1 MGPVVRT
8 QGESFLIY
16 SAGNTCRLKRVLFLI
31 NLDPSLKFGS
41 MEEQILFMAKAFRA
55 RGSLF
60 FPLFVSSMK
69 EKEKAEYQTAG
80 LVGGHLDLR
89 RFSLASLRGLLSLI
103 TRHEIEVVHWNLY
116 HPLNAYVWFLTMLKP
131 HVAHFLTDHNS
142 RTSFGYPCTTPMTRG
157 IRRVMLRR
165 YSRVLC
171 VSDFVMQDLERQG
184 MWSNLSRYHHF
195 INTDRFKPDPCV
207 RIKKRRELGAEKL
220 FILLVVAHLIRE
232 KGVDVAIKALRELP
246 SHVVLWIIGGGPERR
261 ALQELVDQLGLQDR
275 VVLWGVQR
283 NVEQYM
289 QAADCFICP
298 SVWAEAAGL
307 VILEALGCGMP
318 VIASKIGGIPE
329 FVEEGKTGFLF
340 PAGDYLSLAERVA
353 RLLTIPKLT
362 LTIGQQA
369 RSTAVADF
377 SVESRLSELLTD
389 YEAAPRR

>member
-1 MGPVVRT
+1 MSLVVRT
-8 QGESFLIY
+8 QGESFLID
-16 SAGNTCRLKRVLFLI
+16 SAGDTCRLKRVLYLI

-41 MEEQILFMAKAFRA
+41 MEEQILFIAKAFRA

-60 FPLFVSSMK
+60 FPLFIRSMR
-69 EKEKAEYQTAG
+69 EKEKGEYQSAG
-80 LVGGHLDLR
+80 LVGGHLDLT

-103 TRHEIEVVHWNLY
+103 TRHEIEVVHWNFY
-116 HPLNAYVWFLTMLKP
+116 HPLNAYVWLLTILKP
-131 HVAHFLTDHNS
+131 QVAHFLTDHNS
-142 RTSFGYPCTTPMTRG
+142 RTSFGYPRITPMIRG
-157 IRRVMLRR
+157 IRRVLLRR

-184 MWSNLSRYHHF
+184 MWSNLGRYHHF
-195 INTDRFKPDPCV
+195 INTDRFKPDQCV
-207 RIKKRRELGAEKL
+207 RITKRRELGAEKL

-246 SHVVLWIIGGGPERR
+246 PHVVLWIIGGGPERK
-261 ALQELVDQLGLQDR
+261 ALQELVDQFGLQDR

-283 NVEQYM
+283 SVAQYM
-289 QAADCFICP
+289 QAADCIICP

-307 VILEALGCGMP
+307 VILEALGCGLP

-329 FVEEGKTGFLF
+329 FLEEGKTGFLF
-340 PAGDYLSLAERVA
+340 PAGDYLSLAERVT
-353 RLLTIPKLT
+353 RLLTIPELT

-377 SVESRLSELLTD
+377 SVESRLNELLTD
-389 YEAAPRR
+389 YEAAPGR